1 MTQPKSVLV
10 VDDDRQV
17 LKYLTELLRESGYD
31 TVTCERFSD
40 AKTLLSTTRPDLLL
54 TDIRLGAYNGLQ
66 LAIFA
71 QSRHPGIPII
81 VLTGYEDPT
90 LRKEASA
97 SGATFLVKPVKRA
110 ELVAKIEE
118 ALAAAG
124 QKQP

>member
-1 MTQPKSVLV
+1 MSQPKNVLV

-17 LKYLTELLRESGYD
+17 LKYLTELLHEAGYD

-40 AKTLLSTTRPDLLL
+40 AKTVLSTTRPDLLL

-66 LAIFA
+66 LGIFA

-110 ELVAKIEE
+110 ELLSKIEAALGGAE
-118 ALAAAG
+118 APQA
-124 QKQP
+124 